1 MARVGIACITSD
13 QEGGRCV
20 PDVCSGDLY
29 LYEIGPL
36 PGAPD
41 GTPVI
46 DVDVLNVV
54 NVVNVANAGR
64 AARVGNTTAVG
75 ERADTALSELTAD
88 DAETV
93 ASFEEVYEVVSET
106 NNTNRL
112 VRERE
117 REKCFI

>member
-54 NVVNVANAGR
+54 NVANAGR

-93 ASFEEVYEVVSET
+93 TSFEEVYEVVSET

-112 VRERE
+112 VVV
-117 REKCFI
+117 KI